1 MILCYDGHMEW
12 TSFAVTSLGKQ
23 NILLGFTWLWEHN
36 LPRPKSMPR
45 STPMPRFKSKPR
57 YPLYSSLVF
66 CCSQAPISHHNPI
79 DLPSL
84 AKASFITHTLCDV
97 STDGDEAAAF
107 HFQPHTP
114 WQLAITQSKRLTS
127 HHHFCSFLTPFL
139 SSIPV
144 SISLT
149 LANPCCLVAPK
160 SHDSSVL
167 ECYSP

>member
-45 STPMPRFKSKPR
+45 STPIPRFKSKPR

-66 CCSQAPISHHNPI
+66 CYSQAPISHHNPI

-84 AKASFITHTLCDV
+84 AKASFITHALCDV
-97 STDGDEAAAF
+97 STDSDEVAAF
-107 HFQPHTP
+107 HFQPHT
-114 WQLAITQSKRLTS
+114 LATGNHSVKEANLS
-127 HHHFCSFLTPFL
+127 SSFLFIPYPF
-139 SSIPV
+139 SILHSCFNIPD
-144 SISLT
+144 
-149 LANPCCLVAPK
+149 PC
-160 SHDSSVL
+160 
-167 ECYSP
+167 